1 MMTNGQPSATVP
13 KREPVLPEVAT
24 LIVSPAPHFHDGSS
38 IRNLMLT
45 VIVALMPACL
55 ASLYFFGWHALKVI
69 VLCSVFCVGFEIIW
83 CKLLNKEQRWQDL
96 SALLTGI
103 LLAMNLNAGIPW
115 WICLVGSFLAIILA
129 KQLYGGLGYNPFNPA
144 AVARVGLLIG
154 FTGPMT
160 TCWMK
165 PDAGRFLASDAVTTA
180 TPLTLCKAASGSLG
194 AGGADP
200 FAEIANPQRY
210 WDYFT
215 GNLGGSLGETSALAL
230 LAGGLFLVALRI
242 IKWQIPAAF
251 IGTVALFT
259 GIMHLFNPAFTPG
272 PLFHIL
278 TGGVF
283 IGAFF
288 MATDIVTSP
297 MSKSGAVIFGAGCGL
312 ITCLI
317 RLWGSFPE
325 GVSFAILIMNALTP
339 LIDRVTLRRPFGFK
353 TPLATG
359 IR

>member
-1 MMTNGQPSATVP
+1 MTNGQPPAP
-13 KREPVLPEVAT
+13 PPERDPVLPEVT
-24 LIVSPAPHFHDGSS
+24 GLMVSPAPHLHDGGSVPK
-38 IRNLMLT
+38 IMLT
-45 VIVALMPACL
+45 VMLALLPAC
-55 ASLYFFGWHALKVI
+55 AAALYFFGWQALRVI
-69 VLCSVFCVGFEIIW
+69 LLCAVFCVGFEILW
-83 CKLLNKEQRWQDL
+83 CKLLDKKQSWQDL

-103 LLAMNLNAGIPW
+103 LLALNLNAGIPW

-160 TCWMK
+160 TRWMK
-165 PDAGRFLASDAVTTA
+165 PDAGHFLASDAVTTA
-180 TPLTLCKAASGSLG
+180 TPLTLCKAASGLPG
-194 AGGADP
+194 AGAET
-200 FAEIANPQRY
+200 FAAIANPACY

-215 GNLGGSLGETSALAL
+215 GNMGGSLGETSALAL
-230 LAGGLFLVALRI
+230 LAGGLFLIARGI

-259 GIMHLFNPAFTPG
+259 GMMHFFYPAFTPG

-353 TPLATG
+353 TPA
-359 IR
+359 RKAAEA